1 MLEEFDYES
10 FDANTMEPRAAP
22 IELTDEQYAEYCKYL
37 DPVRLFQN
45 EFPLLST
52 VEDLKKLEPVTA
64 FSVWMQGKSRHHPGE
79 CDADAEP
86 WKATH
91 NEISWPEYEIVGCVF
106 GTPGVSYVLYRNRS
120 SPATYDGYQSWFA
133 STRKEHREFMEAMG
147 HRGDPSIV
155 TCRRQLDGSWRLIA
169 NRGFLVFGGLTIT
182 EFRADDS
189 SSYPD

>member
-10 FDANTMEPRAAP
+10 FDANPMEPRAAP

-86 WKATH
+86 WKKRVADWRAT
-91 NEISWPEYEIVGCVF
+91 SCWPARDTSRLRTGWARSCRGAPIRERAPDYLREAAGAA
-106 GTPGVSYVLYRNRS
+106 S
-120 SPATYDGYQSWFA
+120 SP
-133 STRKEHREFMEAMG
+133 
-147 HRGDPSIV
+147 
-155 TCRRQLDGSWRLIA
+155 
-169 NRGFLVFGGLTIT
+169 
-182 EFRADDS
+182 S
-189 SSYPD
+189 SSRRTMGTGG